1 MSEQQ
6 QEQKKEKTLIIRR
19 IKSGTVIDHIPYGSA
34 LQVLK
39 ILHLPSPNYTSPISV
54 VMNVKSKLCGRK
66 DIVKIEDKV
75 LDETELNKIALIA
88 PSASINIVR
97 DFKVSEKK
105 SVHLPDEIVGIL
117 RCHNPNCISNK
128 GEPIQGRFYVYTKAP
143 LKLKCAYC
151 ERIQSNIHNHFV

>member
-1 MSEQQ
+1 MAEQQ
-6 QEQKKEKTLIIRR
+6 EIKKDKILIIRR
-19 IKSGTVIDHIPYGSA
+19 IKSGTVIDHIPYGNA

-39 ILHLPSPNYTSPISV
+39 ILHLPSPDYTSPISI
-54 VMNVKSKLCGRK
+54 VMNVPSKRCGRK

-88 PSASINIVR
+88 PSASINIVQN
-97 DFKVSEKK
+97 FKVAEKK
-105 SVHLPDEIVGIL
+105 SVQLPDRIMGIL

-128 GEPIQGRFYVYTKAP
+128 GEPVQGSFYVYTREP
-143 LKLKCAYC
+143 LKLKCAFC